1 MGTVEVGIHPRL
13 GQFLPSHFAF
23 SSPDE
28 NGGHPHGGESLQVFY
43 VVPDS
48 DTARPV
54 YFPIFSGS
62 FQQSRAGFAASATST
77 LGSNPDGRM
86 MGTGIPSV
94 DGYPEAREFGI
105 HGCLD
110 APENPLVEHPPCNTR
125 LIGNYDQEVPLS
137 TETGK
142 SFRDSG
148 EELGLFRPGK
158 VGDFLEK
165 SPVPVQKNRGTA
177 GHGRSLVKSPR

>member
-1 MGTVEVGIHPRL
+1 MGTVEVGIHSRL
-13 GQFLPSHFAF
+13 GQFLPGHFAF

-54 YFPIFSGS
+54 DFPVLSGS
-62 FQQSRAGFAASATST
+62 FQQTWTRFAASATST
-77 LGSNPDGRM
+77 LRSNPDGRM
-86 MGTGIPSV
+86 MGAGVPGV
-94 DGYPEAREFGI
+94 DGDPEAREIGI

-110 APENPLVEHPPCNTR
+110 VPENPLVEHPPRHAR
-125 LIGNYDQEVPLS
+125 LIGNHDQEVALS
-137 TETGK
+137 TECGK
-142 SFRDSG
+142 SFRNPG
-148 EELGLFRPGK
+148 EEFGLFRPGK
-158 VGDFLEK
+158 VGHFLEK

-177 GHGRSLVKSPR
+177 GHGRSLVESSR